1 MRLHSFVFTRL
12 LSFLPLCVINMR
24 ASMADRRRDEGRIEG
39 RREGGRRREEGG
51 GGRTEEGGRR
61 RVLVLS
67 SLILFPNRHN

>member
-39 RREGGRRREEGG
+39 RREGGRRREEGV
-51 GGRTEEGGRR
+51 RRREEEGA
-61 RVLVLS
+61 RVV
-67 SLILFPNRHN
+67 